1 MTLDQ
6 MKAML
11 SMKLMKAKRIKI
23 INQFIGL
30 VDACKGHKQS
40 VSEMNGVVDK

>member
-11 SMKLMKAKRIKI
+11 SDSMKLMKAKRTKI
-23 INQFIGL
+23 INQKLNAGL
-30 VDACKGHKQS
+30 PLSG
-40 VSEMNGVVDK
+40 

>member
-11 SMKLMKAKRIKI
+11 PMKLMKAKRIRI
-23 INQFIGL
+23 INQKLNAGL
-30 VDACKGHKQS
+30 PLAVHFKLPFTVFCCAS
-40 VSEMNGVVDK
+40 P